1 MMRRILLLVTVALV
15 MVAMMLAMA
24 MPAFA
29 APKGDQTPENSCGNA
44 NPEFPANS
52 GSPPSLGDCGV
63 ENNPNYPDKP
73 EGF

>member
-1 MMRRILLLVTVALV
+1 MRRILLVVTVALV
-15 MVAMMLAMA
+15 MAAMMLAMA

-29 APKGDQTPENSCGNA
+29 GPKSQNSCGNA

-52 GSPPSLGDCGV
+52 GSPPSLGNCGV
-63 ENNPNYPDKP
+63 ENNPNFPDKP